1 MRFMLRNLTNLA
13 QFSVRRSAR
22 NMSTLPDVHHLPQL
36 HSTLEQAKRFAAYRA
51 VDENLDYLNHR
62 VIGVGSGSTVIYVA
76 ERLGQYLLD
85 PKYAVHASQFVCI
98 PTGFQS
104 KGLILTNGLR
114 LGTIEQHPS
123 LDIVFDGAD
132 EVDVNLQLIKG
143 GGGCLFQE
151 KLVSTS
157 AAKFVV
163 VADYRKRSPK
173 YLGTN
178 WVKGV
183 PIEVVP
189 TSYIRVLSDLKTKL
203 KCKNA
208 VLRQGAP
215 AKAGPVVTDNCNF
228 IIDADFG
235 EIEHPEILHRDIKM
249 LVGVVETGLFIDNA
263 SKAYFGNPDGSVDL
277 RV

>member
-1 MRFMLRNLTNLA
+1 MLRTNFNKLLHT
-13 QFSVRRSAR
+13 SVRRGLK
-22 NMSTLPDVHHLPQL
+22 MSSLPDIKSLSAL
-36 HSTLEQAKRFAAYRA
+36 HSTLEEAKRAAAYRA
-51 VDENLDYLNHR
+51 VDENLDLQRHR

-85 PKYAVHASQFVCI
+85 PKFSIFASQFVCI

-104 KGLILTNGLR
+104 KELILMNGLQ
-114 LGTIEQHPS
+114 LGSIDQYPTV
-123 LDIVFDGAD
+123 DIVFDGAD
-132 EVDVNLQLIKG
+132 EVDANLQLIKG

-189 TSYIRVLSDLKTKL
+189 SGYVRVLKDLKVKL
-203 KCKNA
+203 KCENA

-228 IIDADFG
+228 IIDAHFG
-235 EIEHPEILHRDIKM
+235 EIEDPAKLHQDIKM

-277 RV
+277 LG

>member
-1 MRFMLRNLTNLA
+1 MLRNSSRYV
-13 QFSVRRSAR
+13 QFVRSNARSFGLK
-22 NMSTLPDVHHLPQL
+22 MSPLPDVKNLPAL

-51 VDENLDYLNHR
+51 VDENLDYANHR

-85 PKYAVHASQFVCI
+85 PKFSIYASQFVCI

-104 KGLILTNGLR
+104 KELILMNGLR
-114 LGTIEQHPS
+114 LGSIEQYPA

-157 AAKFVV
+157 AAKFIV

-189 TSYIRVLSDLKTKL
+189 SGYTRVLNDLRTKL

-235 EIEHPEILHRDIKM
+235 EIEHPENLHRDIKM

-263 SKAYFGNPDGSVDL
+263 QKAYFGNPDGSVEL
-277 RV
+277 QV

>member
-1 MRFMLRNLTNLA
+1 
-13 QFSVRRSAR
+13 
-22 NMSTLPDVHHLPQL
+22 MSSLPDIKSLSAL
-36 HSTLEQAKRFAAYRA
+36 HSTLEEAKRAAAYRA
-51 VDENLDYLNHR
+51 VDENLDLQRHR

-85 PKYAVHASQFVCI
+85 PKFSIFASQFVCI

-104 KGLILTNGLR
+104 KELILMNGLQ
-114 LGTIEQHPS
+114 LGSIDQYPTV
-123 LDIVFDGAD
+123 DIVFDGAD
-132 EVDVNLQLIKG
+132 EVDANLQLIKG

-189 TSYIRVLSDLKTKL
+189 SGYVRVLKDLKVKL
-203 KCKNA
+203 KCENA

-228 IIDADFG
+228 IIDAHFG
-235 EIEHPEILHRDIKM
+235 EIEDPAKLHQDIKM

-277 RV
+277 LG